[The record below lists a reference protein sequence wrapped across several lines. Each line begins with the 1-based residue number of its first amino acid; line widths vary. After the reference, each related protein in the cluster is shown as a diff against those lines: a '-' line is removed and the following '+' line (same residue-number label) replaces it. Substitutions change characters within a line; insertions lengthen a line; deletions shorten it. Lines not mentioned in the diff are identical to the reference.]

1 MLELVEAM
9 EKGRLD
15 ADNKLLMPDGS
26 VVVTKVHGH
35 LAHKKL
41 HPQRTLQ

>member
-15 ADNKLLMPDGS
+15 PDNKLLMPDGS
-26 VVVTKVHGH
+26 VVVTKVQDY
-35 LAHKKL
+35 LAHKKQPPPL
-41 HPQRTLQ
+41 GPP